1 MTLSDNIF
9 QPGVILHEVIA
20 GAFKA
25 SGSSFDAWC
34 VENNVNRTTAR
45 QATYGQSGGDRGKE
59 LLSRMINDAGREV
72 VSISY
77 RARIE
82 AEAKRCNEAAA

>member
-20 GAFKA
+20 GALRSK
-25 SGSSFDAWC
+25 GTSFDAWC
-34 VENNVNRTTAR
+34 SENGINRSTAR
-45 QATYGQSGGDRGKE
+45 HATYGQSGGDRDKE
-59 LLSRMINDAGREV
+59 LLDRLIKDAGREV
-72 VSISY
+72 VALSY

-82 AEAKRCNEAAA
+82 AEAKRCAEVAA